1 MASSSAV
8 NLQSVVDRRYDFVLL
23 FDVID
28 GNPNGDPDAGNL
40 PRLDAETM
48 QGFVTDAC
56 IKRKVRNYVQSVKTN
71 AGGNEPG
78 YGIYIQ
84 IQGVLNPLHQE
95 AYNAKGITPDE
106 AKNPD
111 KVALARR
118 YMCENFYDIRTFGAV
133 MSTGINCGQVRG
145 PVQLT
150 FSRSLDPI
158 VPREIT
164 VVRKAVTTES
174 DAAKQIDKHGYVTG
188 TMGRK
193 NIVPYALYRGY
204 GFVNPLLA
212 SDTGFTYADLKLLFQ
227 ALLSMFEM
235 DRSAA
240 RGLMA
245 TRGLYVFEHESHL
258 GNAPAHQLFDLVK
271 IEPRGAEQPA
281 RQFTDYADRIQLDRQ
296 TPPGVVAYEL
306 PQDLAKMFGE

>member
-1 MASSSAV
+1 MASSTAA

-71 AGGNEPG
+71 TGGNEPG

-84 IQGVLNPLHQE
+84 IQGVLNPLHQK
-95 AYNAKGITPDE
+95 AYNAKGIKPDE
-106 AKNPD
+106 AKTRT
-111 KVALARR
+111 KVALARQ
-118 YMCENFYDIRTFGAV
+118 YMCENFYDIRTFG
-133 MSTGINCGQVRG
+133 RG
-145 PVQLT
+145 DEHGHQLRAG
-150 FSRSLDPI
+150 SRPRPIDLLARIDPI

-174 DAAKQIDKHGYVTG
+174 EAAKQIDKHGYVTG
-188 TMGRK
+188 TIGRK

-212 SDTGFTYADLKLLFQ
+212 SDTGFTYADLKLLFG
-227 ALLSMFEM
+227 
-235 DRSAA
+235 RSWACLKWTVP
-240 RGLMA
+240 R
-245 TRGLYVFEHESHL
+245 
-258 GNAPAHQLFDLVK
+258 PA
-271 IEPRGAEQPA
+271 G
-281 RQFTDYADRIQLDRQ
+281 
-296 TPPGVVAYEL
+296 
-306 PQDLAKMFGE
+306 